1 MHDARFDKLAETLTG
16 YSTELKRNEKV
27 LIEAFDAPD
36 EITIALVRAARKR
49 GAIPFIQL
57 QRARISRE
65 LALHVTEPQLNLLAR
80 HELARMKQMDAY
92 VAVRGSHNITEQ
104 ADVPTDKLKLVAKK
118 MRPVQDQRVD
128 KTKWV
133 VLRWPTPAMAQLASM
148 STEAFEDFF
157 FEVCTLDY
165 RKLRPG
171 MNALKKLMERTD
183 LVKIVGPDTDL
194 QFSSK

>member
-1 MHDARFDKLAETLTG
+1 M
-16 YSTELKRNEKV
+16 
-27 LIEAFDAPD
+27 
-36 EITIALVRAARKR
+36 RANRSCVSWPA
-49 GAIPFIQL
+49 
-57 QRARISRE
+57 
-65 LALHVTEPQLNLLAR
+65 

-92 VAVRGSHNITEQ
+92 IAVRGSHNITEQ
-104 ADVPTDKLKLVAKK
+104 ADVPTDQMKLIAKK
-118 MRPVQDQRVD
+118 MRPIQDHRVQ

-165 RKLRPG
+165 RKLQPG

-183 LVKIVGPDTDL
+183 RVEISGPRNGLAFQHQENSGRHLRWRSQYSGWGSFYRSGARFGQRLCHL
-194 QFSSK
+194 QRANNLSGHEL

>member
-1 MHDARFDKLAETLTG
+1 MHDARFDKLAEILTG

-36 EITIALVRAARKR
+36 EMAIALVRAARKR
-49 GAIPFIQL
+49 GAIPFVQS

-65 LALHVTEPQLNLLAR
+65 LALHATEPQLNLLAR

-92 VAVRGSHNITEQ
+92 IAVRGSHNITEQ

-118 MRPVQDQRVD
+118 MRPVQNQRVE

-171 MNALKKLMERTD
+171 MNALKN
-183 LVKIVGPDTDL
+183 
-194 QFSSK
+194 